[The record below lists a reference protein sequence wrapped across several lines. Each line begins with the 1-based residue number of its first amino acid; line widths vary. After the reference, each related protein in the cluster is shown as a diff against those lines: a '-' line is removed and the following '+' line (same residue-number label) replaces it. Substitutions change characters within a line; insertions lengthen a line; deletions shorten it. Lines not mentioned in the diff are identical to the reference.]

1 MWPGITAAS
10 SCLSLSHQS
19 SFCQSIP
26 FRECARAG
34 NAQWRPGLRKHHQGQ
49 EVLAVEDCPPP
60 FCSSFCSL
68 RLNISHWCLLWSYQ
82 TIRKT
87 SFICLWVFI
96 TQKLFLQY
104 SGGTKIRQLTFEIPP
119 HTHLFQIRKLRL
131 SATYLRLIFWSPA
144 WNWLLAAFS
153 DAWDGLKYVGFM
165 PLLIE

>member
-1 MWPGITAAS
+1 MTWDH
-10 SCLSLSHQS
+10 SCLLLSVTVAS
-19 SFCQSIP
+19 ELVLSVYSIQGMRES
-26 FRECARAG
+26 RECPVTSGVKKTSSGAESARR
-34 NAQWRPGLRKHHQGQ
+34 WGL
-49 EVLAVEDCPPP
+49 PPP